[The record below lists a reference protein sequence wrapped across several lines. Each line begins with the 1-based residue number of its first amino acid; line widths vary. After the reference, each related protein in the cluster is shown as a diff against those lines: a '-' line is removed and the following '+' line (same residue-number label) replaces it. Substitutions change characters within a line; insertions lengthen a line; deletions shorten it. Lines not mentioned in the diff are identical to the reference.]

1 LWVHNCVS
9 YVCLSESSVLFSV
22 GVSSS
27 RFFSHVHSLSEYSC
41 MVSNSFLSLTQPQHT
56 EKDTKKTNLKM
67 EGKQLVGRRKK
78 NKLMDERERKRE

>member
-1 LWVHNCVS
+1 
-9 YVCLSESSVLFSV
+9 
-22 GVSSS
+22 
-27 RFFSHVHSLSEYSC
+27 